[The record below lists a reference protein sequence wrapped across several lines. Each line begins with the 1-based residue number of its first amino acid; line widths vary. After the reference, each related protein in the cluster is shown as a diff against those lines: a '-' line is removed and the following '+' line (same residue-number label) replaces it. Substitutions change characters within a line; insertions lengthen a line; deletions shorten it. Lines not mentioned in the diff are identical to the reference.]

1 MRRPYQIPS
10 LRVQGTLQKRRQED
24 LRARGD
30 ERHKDTRP
38 SRPNRTEQHKN
49 SQRLAQHAQ
58 SLHGAKPKR
67 VPVLSAEAD
76 TNPVSNPEVISS

>member
-38 SRPNRTEQHKN
+38 SRPNRTEQLRTHKDWYSTHRAYMGL
-49 SQRLAQHAQ
+49 SQRGSQC
-58 SLHGAKPKR
+58 
-67 VPVLSAEAD
+67 
-76 TNPVSNPEVISS
+76 